1 MGIKD
6 AESSTGAIVFQA
18 QKFGFTEGWM
28 AIVSAVG
35 APRGSAFKDASQ
47 IPLPNDPLVEA

>member
-35 APRGSAFKDASQ
+35 APGGSAFKDASQ